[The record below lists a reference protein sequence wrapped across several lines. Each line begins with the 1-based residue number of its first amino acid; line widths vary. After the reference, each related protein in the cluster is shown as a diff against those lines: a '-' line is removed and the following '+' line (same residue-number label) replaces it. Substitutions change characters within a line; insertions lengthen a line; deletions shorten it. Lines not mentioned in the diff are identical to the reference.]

1 MYLPPHIPYLK
12 SAALLVGMYAA
23 VWSALEGALLYD
35 LLLAVP
41 ALALFMG
48 WLVTDRMGGRTLP
61 PGRAVALAV
70 AAGAIYGVGVALL
83 TLGLMALK
91 TGLHAHGPEYST
103 AQIVWVWRQAPLWAV
118 AGALAGLGLGLV
130 AAGRRN

>member
-1 MYLPPHIPYLK
+1 
-12 SAALLVGMYAA
+12 
-23 VWSALEGALLYD
+23 
-35 LLLAVP
+35 
-41 ALALFMG
+41 
-48 WLVTDRMGGRTLP
+48 MGGRTLP

-70 AAGAIYGVGVALL
+70 AAGVVYGVGVALL

>member
-1 MYLPPHIPYLK
+1 MYLPSHIPYLK

-35 LLLAVP
+35 LLLAVS
-41 ALALFMG
+41 ALALFMA
-48 WLVTDRMGGRTLP
+48 WLVTDRIGGRALP
-61 PGRAVALAV
+61 PGRAVALAI
-70 AAGAIYGVGVALL
+70 AAGAVYGTGVALL